1 MNKIIQINLAG
12 QAVSIDE
19 QAYQKLSEY
28 LKQLENHFASTPD
41 GSEILGDIE
50 SRIAE
55 LFFSKLKKGNAF
67 INDTDVTEAI
77 TLMGTPSDMGIED
90 EYEEQASNQTSSAK
104 TSKKLFRD
112 PNDRVLGGV
121 CSGLAAYFGMDTSLM
136 RVITILLVV
145 FAGLPIFIYII
156 LWAVLP
162 EATSPQD
169 RYRMYGDATTVND
182 IVDSVRNEAK
192 GVASRVKNEASNVAN
207 NFKKNAKSYS
217 SSGGVT
223 NGLGQVIRFFGKI
236 FGAAVLTGLVATAIA
251 LIVILLS
258 NAAGGLDINWHGEEV
273 TTPSLLKSPTLNWIF
288 SISLLSL
295 ILIPIGT
302 ACYGILT
309 YIFNS
314 ENYINLKA
322 IFLAW
327 LICLA
332 VFIGTSIYSAGNLNV
347 ESFKTFGE
355 EIRHNRNFHHT
366 IEPVSPI
373 EPLEPIE
380 PIEPLEPL
388 EPLESLEPLEPL
400 EDWVYPDSI

>member
-28 LKQLENHFASTPD
+28 LKQLENHFATTPD

-67 INDTDVTEAI
+67 INNTDVSEAI

-90 EYEEQASNQTSSAK
+90 DYEEQATDQNSSAE

-136 RVITILLVV
+136 RVITVLLVV

-156 LWAVLP
+156 LWAILP

-169 RYRMYGDATTVND
+169 RYRMHGDATTVND

-217 SSGGVT
+217 SSGGGVT

-347 ESFKTFGE
+347 ASFKTFGE
-355 EIRHNRNFHHT
+355 EIRHNRNFHNS
-366 IEPVSPI
+366 IEPILPI
-373 EPLEPIE
+373 EPLESLDSME
-380 PIEPLEPL
+380 PI
-388 EPLESLEPLEPL
+388 EPLEPL

>member
-28 LKQLENHFASTPD
+28 LKQLENHFATTPD

-67 INDTDVTEAI
+67 INNTDVSEAI

-90 EYEEQASNQTSSAK
+90 DYEEQATDQTSSAE

-136 RVITILLVV
+136 RVITVLLVV

-156 LWAVLP
+156 LWAILP

-217 SSGGVT
+217 SSGGGVT

-347 ESFKTFGE
+347 ASFKTFGE
-355 EIRHNRNFHHT
+355 EIRHNRNFHNS
-366 IEPVSPI
+366 IEPILPI
-373 EPLEPIE
+373 EPLESLDSME
-380 PIEPLEPL
+380 PI
-388 EPLESLEPLEPL
+388 EPLEPL

>member
-28 LKQLENHFASTPD
+28 LKQLENHFATTPD

-67 INDTDVTEAI
+67 INNTDVSEAI

-90 EYEEQASNQTSSAK
+90 DYEEQATDQTSSAE

-136 RVITILLVV
+136 RVITVLLVV

-156 LWAVLP
+156 LWAILP

-217 SSGGVT
+217 SSGGGVT

-347 ESFKTFGE
+347 ASFKTFGE
-355 EIRHNRNFHHT
+355 EIRHNRNFHNS
-366 IEPVSPI
+366 IEPISPI
-373 EPLEPIE
+373 EPLESIDSME
-380 PIEPLEPL
+380 PI
-388 EPLESLEPLEPL
+388 EPLEPL

>member
-28 LKQLENHFASTPD
+28 LKQLENHFATTPD

-67 INDTDVTEAI
+67 INNTDVSEAI

-90 EYEEQASNQTSSAK
+90 DYEEQATDQNSSAE

-136 RVITILLVV
+136 RVITVLLVV

-156 LWAVLP
+156 LWAILP

-169 RYRMYGDATTVND
+169 RYRMHGDATTVND

-217 SSGGVT
+217 SSGGGVT

-347 ESFKTFGE
+347 ASFKTFGE
-355 EIRHNRNFHHT
+355 EIRHNRNFHNS
-366 IEPVSPI
+366 IEPILPI
-373 EPLEPIE
+373 EPLESIDSME
-380 PIEPLEPL
+380 PI
-388 EPLESLEPLEPL
+388 EPLEPL

>member
-28 LKQLENHFASTPD
+28 LKQLENHFATTPD

-67 INDTDVTEAI
+67 INNTDVSEAI

-90 EYEEQASNQTSSAK
+90 DYEEQATDQTSSAE

-136 RVITILLVV
+136 RVITVLLVV

-156 LWAVLP
+156 LWAILP

-217 SSGGVT
+217 SSGGGVT

-347 ESFKTFGE
+347 ASFKTFGE
-355 EIRHNRNFHHT
+355 EIRHNRNFHNS
-366 IEPVSPI
+366 IEPILPI
-373 EPLEPIE
+373 EPLESIDSME
-380 PIEPLEPL
+380 PI
-388 EPLESLEPLEPL
+388 EPLEPL